1 MKAESLKTWKIFGRP
16 LNYAIAIGFLASCT
30 TPHPDLAVIS
40 IQDESSKIFSITKG
54 KTKSETDRI
63 LGKYKSAQFALT
75 KFPKSFFY
83 FREGTKSS
91 ISVVVL
97 FDENDLVYSDVENY
111 IISMGGNQRSI
122 VKSDIAGG

>member
-1 MKAESLKTWKIFGRP
+1 M
-16 LNYAIAIGFLASCT
+16 
-30 TPHPDLAVIS
+30 
-40 IQDESSKIFSITKG
+40 
-54 KTKSETDRI
+54 TKSATDRI